1 MPSSITTIPVV
12 DLRCVQDNDKITT
25 SCCMRSIIHNYL
37 CPSHILQ
44 SITIIYSDVIYYVSN
59 TFHRLCTQ
67 RMHTE
72 IPRRLLSD
80 YFLFTSS
87 SIGNK
92 KSCKNPS
99 TIPSK
104 YAHRLQDI
112 NSCDILV

>member
-1 MPSSITTIPVV
+1 
-12 DLRCVQDNDKITT
+12 
-25 SCCMRSIIHNYL
+25 
-37 CPSHILQ
+37 
-44 SITIIYSDVIYYVSN
+44 
-59 TFHRLCTQ
+59 
-67 RMHTE
+67 MHTE

-80 YFLFTSS
+80 YVLFTS